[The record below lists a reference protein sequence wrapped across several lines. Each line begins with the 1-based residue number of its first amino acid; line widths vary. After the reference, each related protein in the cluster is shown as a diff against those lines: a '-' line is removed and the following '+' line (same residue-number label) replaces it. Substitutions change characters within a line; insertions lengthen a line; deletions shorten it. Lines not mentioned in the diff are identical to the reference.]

1 MHNAR
6 LRALRG
12 GAQGG
17 LQILFFAR
25 QKAQEGK
32 LRHIDAR
39 YGHGSGHR
47 AGAGHGH
54 HLDSRLGSL
63 THQDRPRI

>member
-6 LRALRG
+6 LRALCG

-39 YGHGSGHR
+39 HGHGSGHR

-54 HLDSRLGSL
+54 HFDACLGGL
-63 THQDRPRI
+63 THQNRARI